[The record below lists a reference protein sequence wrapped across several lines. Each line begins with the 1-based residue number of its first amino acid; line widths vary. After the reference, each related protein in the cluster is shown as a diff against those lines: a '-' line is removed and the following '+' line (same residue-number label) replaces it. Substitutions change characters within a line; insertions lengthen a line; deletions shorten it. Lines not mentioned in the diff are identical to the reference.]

1 MKKLWNSLQETRLY
15 LVLSFTL
22 KGLLLGIKMNVLL
35 WSWTLIYRNADRLG
49 IFFVPTLLL
58 YMASGPAILKMMK
71 RHAFKKTLHAALGDE
86 DYFARYPRE
95 RKHWERRI
103 ARRERKIK
111 LAQAAR
117 LKKQTK
123 AARKAQ
129 KPSLFAVFERHC
141 ARAFAYL
148 YDGSVLG
155 AVSDASILVFARVL
169 LAFSTVCI
177 LLHAPLLGVFF
188 APAVLGY
195 VTLIMLPLCML
206 EKTREERELQV
217 VVGIEGF
224 REIKREEEKLAF
236 LKRVDREYGK
246 NGPELSDA
254 AFASW
259 CETSSEKTQVV
270 TGKRAGNT

>member
-1 MKKLWNSLQETRLY
+1 MKKWMNIFLESKLWFAIKLFALI
-15 LVLSFTL
+15 FF
-22 KGLLLGIKMNVLL
+22 IKMMLL
-35 WSWTLIYRNADRLG
+35 DVWTLIFVNANHLG
-49 IFFVPTLLL
+49 IFFIPAMCLHCGAMWGVRKLLVW
-58 YMASGPAILKMMK
+58 
-71 RHAFKKTLHAALGDE
+71 HDFKLSLHAALGDE

-236 LKRVDREYGK
+236 LKRVDRECGK

-270 TGKRAGNT
+270 TGRKK